1 MRILI
6 AGSTGLVG
14 TSLTKLFCTKN
25 VVVIPCNRKIVDL
38 TNRED
43 TFKFIAEMKPDAIID
58 AAAKV
63 GGIGANNLYPVEFLS
78 QNIQIQTNLLDAA
91 HANKVAKLIFLG
103 SSCIYPRDTPQP
115 ITESSLLTSRLENT
129 NKAYAI
135 AKIAGVELV
144 NSYRAEYGYDWC
156 SVMPTNLYGFND
168 NYDQN
173 DGHVIPSLVSKF
185 VAASLNGD
193 SLVNLWG
200 DGTPLREFLHADDL
214 AEAIWMLITNSTR
227 YELMNIGSGEE
238 ISINELAS
246 LIKTQSGFKGEIRWD
261 KSQPNGTPRKLL
273 DSSKIRALG
282 WKPRI
287 DLEHGLS
294 EIIRDFAI
302 ISRIG
307 EQ

>member
-1 MRILI
+1 
-6 AGSTGLVG
+6 
-14 TSLTKLFCTKN
+14 
-25 VVVIPCNRKIVDL
+25 VDL
-38 TNRED
+38 TNREN
-43 TFKFIAEMKPDAIID
+43 TFKFISETKPDAIID

-91 HANKVAKLIFLG
+91 HANEVAKFIFLG

-115 ITESSLLTSRLENT
+115 ITESSLLTSGLENT

-144 NSYRAEYGYDWC
+144 NSYRSEYGYDWC

-173 DGHVIPSLVSKF
+173 YGHVIPSLVSKF

-193 SLVNLWG
+193 SFVTLWG

-214 AEAIWMLITNSTR
+214 AEAIWMLITNLTK
-227 YELMNIGSGEE
+227 YELLNIGSGEE
-238 ISINELAS
+238 ISISGLAN

-261 KSQPNGTPRKLL
+261 NSQPNGTPRKLL
-273 DSSKIRALG
+273 DSSKIKALG

-287 DLEHGLS
+287 ELEHGLFFWPKS
-294 EIIRDFAI
+294 VDKFSCIRVGFKYFL
-302 ISRIG
+302 SNVFCLF
-307 EQ
+307 